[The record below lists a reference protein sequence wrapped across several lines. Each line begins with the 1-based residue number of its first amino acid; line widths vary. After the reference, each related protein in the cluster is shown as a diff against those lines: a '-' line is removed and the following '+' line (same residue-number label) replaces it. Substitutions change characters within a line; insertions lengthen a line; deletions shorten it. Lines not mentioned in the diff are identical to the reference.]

1 MFALIYIAISVY
13 LFYNALRLMSGGF
26 QAAQELS
33 TPVVEKRQVTRTIH
47 PEMAD
52 VKQGD
57 ELMVVKFKP
66 QDPML
71 QSLQNRISNG
81 QQIDDPWDD
90 TDDDGDG
97 DVPTPFHPNNQLQKN
112 NQKYEKVLNLMI
124 GS

>member
-26 QAAQELS
+26 KAAQELS
-33 TPVVEKRQVTRTIH
+33 TPVVEKRQVTRAIH
-47 PEMAD
+47 PEMRD
-52 VKQGD
+52 VKEGD
-57 ELMVVKFKP
+57 ELMVVKFKQEP
-66 QDPML
+66 TDPML

-97 DVPTPFHPNNQLQKN
+97 DVPALLK
-112 NQKYEKVLNLMI
+112 
-124 GS
+124 

>member
-1 MFALIYIAISVY
+1 MFALIYIAITIY
-13 LFYNALRLMSGGF
+13 LFYNAVRLMSGGF
-26 QAAQELS
+26 KAAQEIS
-33 TPVVEKRQVTRTIH
+33 KPVVEKRQVTRAIH
-47 PEMAD
+47 PEMVD

-71 QSLQNRISNG
+71 QSLQNRITNG

-97 DVPTPFHPNNQLQKN
+97 DVPALLK
-112 NQKYEKVLNLMI
+112 
-124 GS
+124 

>member
-1 MFALIYIAISVY
+1 MFALIYIAISLY
-13 LFYNALRLMSGGF
+13 LLYNAFRLMSGGF
-26 QAAQELS
+26 KAAQELS
-33 TPVVEKRQVTRTIH
+33 TPVVEKRQVTRAIH

-57 ELMVVKFKP
+57 ELMVVKFQP

-97 DVPTPFHPNNQLQKN
+97 DVPALIK
-112 NQKYEKVLNLMI
+112 
-124 GS
+124 